1 MNVPAR
7 TGAAP
12 LWRSTSLLIRLRLRR
27 LANAFIAGSNK
38 KPGDKTRTGNPGKKS
53 SKIVLYLAMPM
64 MLFIFGAMTANSVLN
79 LHGALDPPG
88 SFWITVEFST
98 ALTIGIAFLLFV
110 LWLASLLVN
119 IGSGELAKSEWDLE
133 WLITLPIRSDT
144 LLWAR
149 LAERSIVNPS
159 GAIALIPACAAIAW
173 YSGYRWAAPLIGVL
187 AAWPMLLLAALVRTL
202 IDTGLRLRM
211 SAAQLRNLHAVI
223 SVMSIITMYLA
234 ISIGLKGKSEFMLG
248 IAATMPDWLLYTPMG
263 LTVRAINE
271 RDVADAAL
279 LVLALIAE
287 VAVILWLGVQVLRHQ
302 LRNGV
307 VSGGA
312 RDAERKTVTGVPAE
326 PIRTSWLKLT
336 AVHRRELALLRR
348 DRNFLVQ
355 SLVLPLLIVG
365 GQILLGT
372 SGVAST
378 MWTNPNVLASVAFG
392 LAAYSLSMSAFQTL
406 NSEGQALWLLYTF
419 PCSIEEVLKD
429 KAKLWGVLTLFYPL
443 VLFAIGA
450 FVAPSIGWTFLGAM
464 LTALLGIPIY
474 AFIAVALGV
483 FGSNPLEQQPNQKV
497 KPAYVYLYMS
507 LSGLYIYAIVTPQPV
522 QRLIFMVLSML
533 LAAALWQKAR
543 DQLGYL
549 LDPDA
554 SPPPRVSTSDGLIA
568 AMLFFVAQAVAAAVI
583 IGRGRV
589 TGAAVL
595 FAFAIGGAV
604 TYALMRFVYA
614 RTRTEGVPRILGD
627 TNLPLTGIAVGLLAG
642 VVGVVY
648 LYTLDALHLL
658 ETAMREGKSYVS
670 LGLWTLPLALVAAPL
685 FEEFIFRGLIFGG
698 LRRSFGLW
706 PAALAS
712 AALFAILHPAFSIL
726 PVFVLGVCA
735 AFVYE
740 RSRSLL
746 APMIVHAVYNA
757 VVIGAQSFLL

>member
-1 MNVPAR
+1 MTAR
-7 TGAAP
+7 SHTGAVP

-27 LANAFIAGSNK
+27 LVNLFMAGSNK
-38 KPGDKTRTGNPGKKS
+38 KSGDKKRTGNPGKRS
-53 SKIVLYLAMPM
+53 SKVVLYLAWPL
-64 MLFIFGAMTANSVLN
+64 MLFSFGAITANSVMN
-79 LHGALDPPG
+79 LHAALDPPG
-88 SFWITVEFST
+88 SFWVTVEFST
-98 ALTIGIAFLLFV
+98 ALAIGIAFLLFV
-110 LWLASLLVN
+110 LWTATLLLT

-133 WLITLPIRSDT
+133 WLVTLPVRSDT

-159 GAIALIPACAAIAW
+159 GALALIPACVAIAW
-173 YSGYRWAAPLIGVL
+173 FSGLRWSAPIIGVL
-187 AAWPMLLLAALVRTL
+187 AAWPLLLLAALVRTL
-202 IDTGLRLRM
+202 LDTGLRLRM
-211 SAAQLRNLHAVI
+211 SAAQLRNLHAII
-223 SVMSIITMYLA
+223 SVLSIVTMYLA

-248 IAATMPDWLLYTPMG
+248 IAASMPDWLLYTPMG

-271 RDVADAAL
+271 RSFVDSLLLAMAL
-279 LVLALIAE
+279 VAE
-287 VAVILWLGVQVLRHQ
+287 VAVILWVGVRVLRHQ

-307 VSGGA
+307 VAGGA
-312 RDAERKTVTGVPAE
+312 RDAERKTASNTEAE
-326 PIRTSWLKLT
+326 SAQTSWLALS

-372 SGVAST
+372 SGVASN

-406 NSEGQALWLLYTF
+406 NSEGHALWLLYTF

-450 FVAPSIGWTFLGAM
+450 FVAPDVGWNFLGAM
-464 LTALLGIPIY
+464 MTALLGIPIY

-507 LSGLYIYAIVTPQPV
+507 LSALYIYAIVTPQPV

-568 AMLFFVAQAVAAAVI
+568 AMLFFVAQAVAAVVI
-583 IGRGRV
+583 IGRGRA

-595 FAFAIGGAV
+595 FAFSIGGAV

-614 RTRTEGVPRILGD
+614 KAKTEGVPTILGTD
-627 TNLPLTGIAVGLLAG
+627 SQPLLGIVAGTLAG
-642 VVGVVY
+642 ALGAAY
-648 LYTLDALHLL
+648 LYGLNALDLL
-658 ETAMREGKSYVS
+658 ESATRASNSYTS

-698 LRRSFGLW
+698 LRRSFGVW

-712 AALFAILHPAFSIL
+712 AALFAIVHPAFSII
-726 PVFVLGVCA
+726 PVFILGVCA
-735 AFVYE
+735 AVVYE

-746 APMIVHAVYNA
+746 APMLAHATYNGI
-757 VVIGAQSFLL
+757 VIGAQTFLL

>member
-1 MNVPAR
+1 
-7 TGAAP
+7 
-12 LWRSTSLLIRLRLRR
+12 
-27 LANAFIAGSNK
+27 
-38 KPGDKTRTGNPGKKS
+38 
-53 SKIVLYLAMPM
+53 
-64 MLFIFGAMTANSVLN
+64 
-79 LHGALDPPG
+79 
-88 SFWITVEFST
+88 
-98 ALTIGIAFLLFV
+98 
-110 LWLASLLVN
+110 
-119 IGSGELAKSEWDLE
+119 
-133 WLITLPIRSDT
+133 
-144 LLWAR
+144 
-149 LAERSIVNPS
+149 
-159 GAIALIPACAAIAW
+159 
-173 YSGYRWAAPLIGVL
+173 
-187 AAWPMLLLAALVRTL
+187 
-202 IDTGLRLRM
+202 
-211 SAAQLRNLHAVI
+211 
-223 SVMSIITMYLA
+223 
-234 ISIGLKGKSEFMLG
+234 
-248 IAATMPDWLLYTPMG
+248 
-263 LTVRAINE
+263 
-271 RDVADAAL
+271 
-279 LVLALIAE
+279 
-287 VAVILWLGVQVLRHQ
+287 
-302 LRNGV
+302 
-307 VSGGA
+307 
-312 RDAERKTVTGVPAE
+312 
-326 PIRTSWLKLT
+326 
-336 AVHRRELALLRR
+336 
-348 DRNFLVQ
+348 
-355 SLVLPLLIVG
+355 
-365 GQILLGT
+365 
-372 SGVAST
+372 
-378 MWTNPNVLASVAFG
+378 
-392 LAAYSLSMSAFQTL
+392 
-406 NSEGQALWLLYTF
+406 
-419 PCSIEEVLKD
+419 
-429 KAKLWGVLTLFYPL
+429 
-443 VLFAIGA
+443 
-450 FVAPSIGWTFLGAM
+450 
-464 LTALLGIPIY
+464 
-474 AFIAVALGV
+474 
-483 FGSNPLEQQPNQKV
+483 
-497 KPAYVYLYMS
+497 MS

-583 IGRGRV
+583 IGRGRA

-604 TYALMRFVYA
+604 TYALMRVVYA

-648 LYTLDALHLL
+648 LYTLDALDLL